1 MKINLVIALVGLAI
15 SIPLPTFA
23 QQKDTVDPQLR
34 QMIDALA
41 NKYAEAIN
49 NNDAAAIA
57 AFYTED
63 AVFVTSGG
71 PKYGRDAI
79 KKFYADLFQ
88 RFHFS
93 NYTSKADQYSPHG
106 ICAAGNETLEIGEW
120 SCTIQGQSGSSVQL
134 KGYYSSIDLRE
145 GADWKISMV
154 TSNTNQ

>member
-1 MKINLVIALVGLAI
+1 
-15 SIPLPTFA
+15 
-23 QQKDTVDPQLR
+23 
-34 QMIDALA
+34 MIDALA

-88 RFHFS
+88 QFHFS
-93 NYTSKADQYSPHG
+93 NYTSKADQYSPAEQSMGTARHDEPRSTLAKARPPRRSFQG
-106 ICAAGNETLEIGEW
+106 AQHNERHLH
-120 SCTIQGQSGSSVQL
+120 
-134 KGYYSSIDLRE
+134 
-145 GADWKISMV
+145 
-154 TSNTNQ
+154 